1 MASLQYVWLFA
12 VWVSSHTDGL
22 NNLGAAR
29 KKAPSDPSTRSLKH
43 VEGSTPSAG
52 AVKTNNFLE
61 FVAFPKLT
69 AVDNLQGYKTRNNR
83 GVGLGTGINDEVSG
97 TTK

>member
-12 VWVSSHTDGL
+12 VWVSLHNDGL

-29 KKAPSDPSTRSLKH
+29 EKAPSDPSSSLKH

-69 AVDNLQGYKTRNNR
+69 AADNLQGYKTRNNR